1 MEYAENGE
9 LFDYIISKGKL
20 TEYESNKFFHQ
31 IIDSID
37 YIHKMGICHRD
48 LKPENMLLDNNN
60 DLKLIDF
67 GLSNLYYK
75 NELIKTPCGSP
86 GYASPEMLRGENYNG
101 LLSDIWS
108 CGIVLYVMLFGY
120 LPFDDNTENGLYEK
134 IIIGKFNIPNFISNL
149 GKNLLEKI
157 LVTDPI
163 KRINIEGIRKDC
175 WYNLYD
181 FFQVKG
187 LFISCQDIPIDF
199 SIVDLMKNYGYN
211 SDKVIMNIRENR
223 HNNITTLYYLL
234 VKKNYKKKI
243 YSVSDLVSNSFK
255 KYISK
260 NNKDPKS
267 LKLMKL
273 KSKSIFGDKADTVI
287 QTPKNEKVCKEIS
300 IDNVKTI
307 ETTCKTDRESSIEN
321 LQNKILYNIEEENE
335 YNNHDKKIDFQKLLM
350 KMPNKNK
357 QIKKETNLL
366 KCHIKTQYD
375 NYNKKSIPFK
385 KKNINPNLFIK
396 TNSVS
401 NSLSTIKNNHKIKYR
416 NSLNNSEEKYTT
428 NNYNH
433 NNLRL
438 TLHKNNNKG
447 NITDRY
453 YSSIKKRKCVSLE
466 KNEINDN
473 SVSKVRAISS
483 SSEKK
488 KTLLK
493 SKIVNL
499 KKNNIYKNKNEGK
512 EKKIFSK
519 IKKIDFYSFKERRNK
534 NHTFN
539 YNIKE
544 LTIDK
549 SSSLKKKRKKENSNE
564 KSINPFL
571 MIKPLNLNIKNIK
584 GIHYTINSNRIGH
597 SKNSI
602 SILSYSNPKK
612 RKEYKSISEPKIPEI
627 IKTYNLKSNKK
638 AVKKK
643 AISLEKNI
651 KYYEKK
657 MKMKF
662 QRKNNSINVNKNNSY
677 DKKNNCNNI
686 KKVNNNNDN
695 SFNIKIEKK
704 SPFLNYF
711 NDNYDKGIY
720 VEKPISYIKEI
731 LIPLFNKN
739 KINYSFN
746 GIYIIECIKDNN
758 KFKIEFSKYKNKN
771 GILINIYPI
780 EIINSND
787 YIKIQDLIFS
797 NIKINK

>member
-157 LVTDPI
+157 LVTDPN
-163 KRINIEGIRKDC
+163 KRINVEGIRKDS

-187 LFISCQDIPIDF
+187 LFISCQDIPIDY

-211 SDKVIMNIRENR
+211 SENVILNIRENR

-260 NNKDPKS
+260 NNKEPKS

-273 KSKSIFGDKADTVI
+273 KSKSIFGENSNTDM
-287 QTPKNEKVCKEIS
+287 QTPKTEKVKEIT
-300 IDNVKTI
+300 IDNLKTI
-307 ETTCKTDRESSIEN
+307 ETTCKTDRESSIDN
-321 LQNKILYNIEEENE
+321 LQKKILYNIDEQNE
-335 YNNHDKKIDFQKLLM
+335 YNNIHDKKIDFHKLLM

-357 QIKKETNLL
+357 QIKKEANLL
-366 KCHIKTQYD
+366 KSHIKTQYD

-385 KKNINPNLFIK
+385 KKNINPTLFIK
-396 TNSVS
+396 INSVS
-401 NSLSTIKNNHKIKYR
+401 TSLSNIKKNNKIKYR
-416 NSLNNSEEKYTT
+416 NSLNNSAEKYPT
-428 NNYNH
+428 NNYY
-433 NNLRL
+433 NNKLRL
-438 TLHKNNNKG
+438 TLNKNNNKE
-447 NITDRY
+447 NITDRN
-453 YSSIKKRKCVSLE
+453 YSPIKKRKCVSLE

-483 SSEKK
+483 SYEKK
-488 KTLLK
+488 KTFLK
-493 SKIVNL
+493 SKIVNM
-499 KKNNIYKNKNEGK
+499 KNNIYKNKNEGK
-512 EKKIFSK
+512 EKRIFSK
-519 IKKIDFYSFKERRNK
+519 IKKIDFYSLKEKKRN
-534 NHTFN
+534 NQTFN
-539 YNIKE
+539 YNIKQ
-544 LTIDK
+544 LTINK
-549 SSSLKKKRKKENSNE
+549 SSSIKKKKKKENSNE

-571 MIKPLNLNIKNIK
+571 MMKPLNLNIKNIK
-584 GIHYTINSNRIGH
+584 GIHYKINSNRIENT
-597 SKNSI
+597 KNSI
-602 SILSYSNPKK
+602 SILPYSNSKK
-612 RKEYKSISEPKIPEI
+612 RKEYNSISEPKIPEI

-638 AVKKK
+638 VVKRK
-643 AISLEKNI
+643 AISLEKNV

-657 MKMKF
+657 IQKQF

-677 DKKNNCNNI
+677 DKKINFNNI
-686 KKVNNNNDN
+686 IKENNNNEHI
-695 SFNIKIEKK
+695 FNLKIEKK

-711 NDNYDKGIY
+711 NDNFDKGIY
-720 VEKPISYIKEI
+720 IEKPISYIKET
-731 LIPLFNKN
+731 LIPLFKKN
-739 KINYSFN
+739 TINYSFN

>member
-199 SIVDLMKNYGYN
+199 SIVELMKNYGYN
-211 SDKVIMNIRENR
+211 SEKVILNIKENR

-260 NNKDPKS
+260 NNKEPKS

-273 KSKSIFGDKADTVI
+273 KSKSIFGEKSNTET
-287 QTPKNEKVCKEIS
+287 QTPHTEKVIKEIS
-300 IDNVKTI
+300 IDNLKTI
-307 ETTCKTDRESSIEN
+307 ETTCKTDRESSIDN
-321 LQNKILYNIEEENE
+321 LQKKILYNIDEQNE
-335 YNNHDKKIDFQKLLM
+335 YINNKKIDFQKLLM

-357 QIKKETNLL
+357 QIKKEANLL
-366 KCHIKTQYD
+366 KSHIKTQYD

-385 KKNINPNLFIK
+385 KKNINPILFIK

-401 NSLSTIKNNHKIKYR
+401 NSLSNLKNNHKIKYR
-416 NSLNNSEEKYTT
+416 NSINNSAEKYPT
-428 NNYNH
+428 NNYYNNH
-433 NNLRL
+433 
-438 TLHKNNNKG
+438 LHLSLNKNNNKG
-447 NITDRY
+447 NITDRN

-466 KNEINDN
+466 KNEINE
-473 SVSKVRAISS
+473 SHISKVRAISS
-483 SSEKK
+483 SNEKK
-488 KTLLK
+488 KTFLK
-493 SKIVNL
+493 MKNL
-499 KKNNIYKNKNEGK
+499 NRKNNIYKNKNEGK
-512 EKKIFSK
+512 EKRIFSK
-519 IKKIDFYSFKERRNK
+519 IKKIDFHSLKEKK
-534 NHTFN
+534 NINHNLN
-539 YNIKE
+539 YNNKE
-544 LTIDK
+544 LKIDK
-549 SSSLKKKRKKENSNE
+549 SSSIKKKRKKENSNE

-571 MIKPLNLNIKNIK
+571 MMKPLNLNIKNIK
-584 GIHYTINSNRIGH
+584 GINCIINSNRIENT
-597 SKNSI
+597 KNSI
-602 SILSYSNPKK
+602 SILSYSNSKK

-627 IKTYNLKSNKK
+627 CT
-638 AVKKK
+638 V
-643 AISLEKNI
+643 
-651 KYYEKK
+651 
-657 MKMKF
+657 
-662 QRKNNSINVNKNNSY
+662 
-677 DKKNNCNNI
+677 
-686 KKVNNNNDN
+686 
-695 SFNIKIEKK
+695 
-704 SPFLNYF
+704 
-711 NDNYDKGIY
+711 
-720 VEKPISYIKEI
+720 
-731 LIPLFNKN
+731 
-739 KINYSFN
+739 
-746 GIYIIECIKDNN
+746 
-758 KFKIEFSKYKNKN
+758 
-771 GILINIYPI
+771 
-780 EIINSND
+780 
-787 YIKIQDLIFS
+787 
-797 NIKINK
+797 